1 MAKKE
6 ANKKQNLST
15 LNAKDLNAM
24 LITLKQEEFNLRIQ
38 HSTGTLTNTA
48 SIRKNRKE
56 IARVNTA
63 LANANKEENK

>member
-6 ANKKQNLST
+6 VKLSA
-15 LNAKDLNAM
+15 LNAKELNEK
-24 LITLKQEEFNLRIQ
+24 LISLKQEEFNLRIQ
-38 HSTGTLTNTA
+38 HSTGSLTNTA

-63 LANANKEENK
+63 LASANKEENK